1 MAIKKQITL
10 KTNFNDDVV
19 FDNAYIKVASISGN
33 KDLLSARVD
42 FYKSQNAVLLQ
53 SVDYA
58 FVPNLGGA
66 NFIAQAYAHLKT
78 LEDFAGAVDC

>member
-19 FDNAYIKVASISGN
+19 FDNAYIKIASISGS

-42 FYKSQNAVLLQ
+42 FYKSQNNALLQ

-66 NFIAQAYAHLKT
+66 NFIAQAYTHLKT
-78 LEDFAGAVDC
+78 LPEFAGATDC